1 MADSTTNI
9 DTISDSQATKEVT
22 ANAFFDAVS
31 LASAFGR
38 RASTTSGLTMGFYGT
53 PRWYFDGVAVART
66 NAAFALTG
74 SSTRYISINRTF
86 TSFSEDA
93 GAFDPAEL
101 PLYKAVTSGSAIT
114 SYEDHRDLHHYVR
127 FQYSRI
133 VIPMGDA
140 NVTLTALQALCE
152 SLEFTGA
159 NTGTRDAIVPLVP
172 RAYTVYNN
180 TSGSPSTDIRIIST
194 GSPTEG
200 VTIGQGKTA
209 IVECDGSRVRRITA
223 DCPQ

>member
-1 MADSTTNI
+1 MADSTTNV
-9 DTISDSQATKEVT
+9 DTISSSQAQKEVT

-31 LASAFGR
+31 IASAFGR
-38 RASTTSGLTMGFYGT
+38 RASTSTGLTIGIYGT
-53 PRWYFDGVAVART
+53 PRWKIDGVAVTRA

-74 SSTRYISINRTF
+74 SSTRYVSINRTF
-86 TSFSEDA
+86 TSFAESA
-93 GAFDPAEL
+93 GAFDPDKLA
-101 PLYKAVTSGSAIT
+101 LYKCVTSGSAIT
-114 SYEDHRDLHHYVR
+114 SYEDHRDLHHYTR

-133 VIPMGDA
+133 VIAMADA
-140 NVTLTALQALCE
+140 NVTLTYEQAMCE

-159 NTGTRDAIVPLVP
+159 NTATRDVIVPLVP

-180 TSGSPSTDIRIIST
+180 TSGSPSTDIRIVST

-209 IVECDGSRVRRITA
+209 IVECDGNRVRRITA
-223 DCPQ
+223 DNP

>member
-9 DTISDSQATKEVT
+9 DTISDSQASKEVT

-31 LASAFGR
+31 IASAFGR
-38 RASTTSGLTMGFYGT
+38 RASTSSGLTMGFYGT

-101 PLYKAVTSGSAIT
+101 PLFKCTTDGSSIT
-114 SYEDHRDLHHYVR
+114 AREDHRDLHHYIR

-133 VIPMGDA
+133 VIAMGDA
-140 NVTLTALQALCE
+140 DVTLTALQAFCE
-152 SLEFTGA
+152 SLEFTGS
-159 NTGTRDAIVPLVP
+159 NTAVRNVVVPAVP
-172 RAYTVYNN
+172 RAYTVYAN
-180 TSGSPSTDIRIIST
+180 TTTNGVLVCTA

-200 VTIGQGKTA
+200 VTIAVGKTA
-209 IVECDGSRVRRITA
+209 IVECDGTRVRRITA
-223 DCPQ
+223 DNP